1 MLLPNG
7 KESLVTVSSLRGKVA
22 SGGGGGRGSAK
33 SSSLAMDA
41 QGNALSVGDVV
52 RLLTGAGATG
62 EDVAQ
67 GTVKHIY
74 KQFLYLY
81 DFKRQQSAGIFVAK
95 ARLTVLATT
104 RNATGG
110 ELAGGG
116 GSAGGGGRSG
126 AGRRGGN
133 ETAIGC
139 CVIINKGRWKGR
151 LGTIRGT
158 SDTLYTVELAQGNQK
173 HVPLPIS
180 DATIVSD
187 KSGRSLN
194 TKTTDATRGGGVKP
208 HPLLA
213 LLSWK
218 VVKHLFILVWGV
230 PHLHTQP
237 TILQTWAERW
247 VPCSYALCARARA
260 RGPPSFA
267 TASFLL
273 FPRGFL
279 TPPLSREGE
288 GGMARTSGFTPLAL
302 RAQYLMLTL

>member
-1 MLLPNG
+1 VLLPNG

-133 ETAIGC
+133 DTAIGC

-194 TKTTDATRGGGVKP
+194 TKTTDASRGGGEAAPPSGFVVMEGGKT
-208 HPLLA
+208 PLYSGLGGA
-213 LLSWK
+213 TPAYTANYPSDLGGKVGSLL
-218 VVKHLFILVWGV
+218 LGFV
-230 PHLHTQP
+230 P
-237 TILQTWAERW
+237 
-247 VPCSYALCARARA
+247 ARA

-288 GGMARTSGFTPLAL
+288 GGIAL
-302 RAQYLMLTL
+302 RAQFLMLTL